1 MPRPIFGTCA
11 LTVLQQQRRGR
22 AVATGQHSRTTI
34 TRRVRIRDRTQHTWT
49 ALHTRSKRSA
59 RRQKVRRH
67 PPTDSSPVALLDSCL
82 VPCEAHSSLG
92 ESALPT
98 SRPSCCVAWP
108 DHLLGL
114 NPARAPAAFPLSG
127 RSRTTQQPIRRH
139 SCRLSGVSFVHFP
152 LLDHPMSYVTKELS
166 LSCERRPTSKPRE
179 H

>member
-22 AVATGQHSRTTI
+22 AVATGQHSSTTI

-49 ALHTRSKRSA
+49 ALHTRSKCSA

-67 PPTDSSPVALLDSCL
+67 PLIRPRSPFSIPACSPAQLIRPS
-82 VPCEAHSSLG
+82 AG
-92 ESALPT
+92 SALPT

-108 DHLLGL
+108 DHLLGF
-114 NPARAPAAFPLSG
+114 NPAREPAAFPLSG
-127 RSRTTQQPIRRH
+127 RSRTTQQPILRH
-139 SCRLSGVSFVHFP
+139 SCRLSGVSFVQFP
-152 LLDHPMSYVTKELS
+152 LLDHTMGYVTKELS
-166 LSCERRPTSKPRE
+166 LSCERRPTSKPLE